1 MFIKPPQGATAYE
14 DGVFQADRGVCAA
27 TLRVLDEHSNTQ
39 PTGSHPWLRSY
50 ALCEG

>member
-1 MFIKPPQGATAYE
+1 MKV
-14 DGVFQADRGVCAA
+14 VFFRRLAVCAA